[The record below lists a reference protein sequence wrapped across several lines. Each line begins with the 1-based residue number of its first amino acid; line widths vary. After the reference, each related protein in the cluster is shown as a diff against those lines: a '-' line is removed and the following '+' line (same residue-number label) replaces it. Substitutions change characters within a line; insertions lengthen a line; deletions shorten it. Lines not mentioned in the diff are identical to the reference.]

1 VKAELVEDA
10 RHVPLDRCHADHEFL
25 CCSGVGAAFSDQR
38 EHIPLSR
45 RQVAERPRLAL
56 SVYEACNHGGI
67 KRRPSAGYPSH
78 GLGEHAQVAD
88 VLLEEITDALSAVG
102 DKGHRV
108 AVFEELRKHQHAH
121 AWHSGPDLK
130 RRAKPV
136 VGVIRRHL
144 DIGDNDVRT
153 LGTRYPH
160 NVASILRGADDL
172 EAVVLQDVHDTFPEN
187 RLVLADDSTGRSS
200 RTSTCNSSTTATTG
214 SAVTRPGERGAVEKV
229 RPLLLLTRVRP
240 GNRPD

>member
-1 VKAELVEDA
+1 MKAEFVEDA
-10 RHVPLDRCHADHEFL
+10 RHVPLDCCHADHEFL

-108 AVFEELRKHQHAH
+108 AIFEELGEHQHAH

-130 RRAKPV
+130 RRAEPV

-153 LGTRYPH
+153 LGTCYPH

-172 EAVVLQDVHDTFPEN
+172 EAVVLQDVHDAFPEN
-187 RLVLADDSTGRSS
+187 RLVLADDYADLPWPAHGINICDHRARITGGTGCSPGAPS
-200 RTSTCNSSTTATTG
+200 RL
-214 SAVTRPGERGAVEKV
+214 RPG
-229 RPLLLLTRVRP
+229 L
-240 GNRPD
+240 